1 MTDILMYFF
10 ICTTI
15 IFVYSTINLMRKIE
29 DFEDVI
35 EEQDSEYFN
44 MKQKVRDALAEM
56 RQIDSRQ
63 AFEKD
68 DETGTVFSALLNIVE
83 ELDDNND

>member
-1 MTDILMYFF
+1 
-10 ICTTI
+10 
-15 IFVYSTINLMRKIE
+15 MRKIE
-29 DFEDVI
+29 DFEDII

>member
-1 MTDILMYFF
+1 MYFF

-29 DFEDVI
+29 DFEDII
-35 EEQDSEYFN
+35 EEQDSEYFD

>member
-1 MTDILMYFF
+1 MYFF

-29 DFEDVI
+29 DFEDII

>member
-1 MTDILMYFF
+1 MTDILIYFF

-29 DFEDVI
+29 NFEDI
-35 EEQDSEYFN
+35 IDEQDSEYFN
-44 MKQKVRDALAEM
+44 MKQKVRDALSEM
-56 RQIDSRQ
+56 RRIDSKE

-83 ELDDNND
+83 ELDGNDD

>member
-1 MTDILMYFF
+1 FF

-29 DFEDVI
+29 DFEDII
-35 EEQDSEYFN
+35 EEQDSEYFD

>member
-29 DFEDVI
+29 DFEDII

>member
-1 MTDILMYFF
+1 MYFF

-15 IFVYSTINLMRKIE
+15 ILAYSTINLMRKIE

-44 MKQKVRDALAEM
+44 MKQKVRGAISEM
-56 RQIDSRQ
+56 RQIDSKG

-68 DETGTVFSALLNIVE
+68 DETGTVFDALLEIVE
-83 ELDDNND
+83 ELDGNND

>member
-15 IFVYSTINLMRKIE
+15 ILAYSTINLMRKIE

-44 MKQKVRDALAEM
+44 MKQKVRGAISEM
-56 RQIDSRQ
+56 RQIDSKG

-68 DETGTVFSALLNIVE
+68 DETGTVFDALLEIVE
-83 ELDDNND
+83 ELDGNND